1 MELLTFYAVG
11 NRLYLNGMPLRGVKH
26 YEIKKNSDDPKGA
39 SELSLVIAV
48 DCYNKDSEETEPVKL
63 ETKTCSGFR
72 ILSDEESGTITI
84 VPEVE
89 GAALQLDKDRADK
102 LAARI
107 RTIAHFEDIE
117 VHDSDKD
124 QKEFQ
129 ATLRHYGISGEEIN
143 TSAEFRCF
151 STKVTLLKL
160 AYGICGLEDACGL
173 KRFRAIIDYDAEWP
187 TYVIRFY

>member
-1 MELLTFYAVG
+1 M
-11 NRLYLNGMPLRGVKH
+11 
-26 YEIKKNSDDPKGA
+26 
-39 SELSLVIAV
+39 
-48 DCYNKDSEETEPVKL
+48 
-63 ETKTCSGFR
+63 KTCSGFR
-72 ILSDEESGTITI
+72 IFSDEEAGTITI

-129 ATLRHYGISGEEIN
+129 ATLRHYGISAEEIKS
-143 TSAEFRCF
+143 SAEFRCF
-151 STKVTLLKL
+151 ITKITLLKL
-160 AYGICGLEDACGL
+160 AYGICGLEFVYCFCL
-173 KRFRAIIDYDAEWP
+173 ISFVLY
-187 TYVIRFY
+187 